1 MPGTEHPFRRGGKGG
16 GENVAPQRHRV
27 AGFAAVVEGGKRCNM
42 RHRVYSKDAAERTV
56 PQRQE
61 NTGKAA
67 VVGRWAERE
76 LVKDEKRRDEK
87 RKRGR
92 KKEGRKR
99 EKSEEKER
107 KRERKK
113 KRRARRKRGNTRKET
128 ARTTGKIT
136 GASGI
141 VLPLGDVGSRKG
153 RGPTKWGGSPRGN
166 TISGA

>member
-1 MPGTEHPFRRGGKGG
+1 
-16 GENVAPQRHRV
+16 
-27 AGFAAVVEGGKRCNM
+27 M

-61 NTGKAA
+61 NMGKAA
-67 VVGRWAERE
+67 VVGRGAERE
-76 LVKDEKRRDEK
+76 LVKDEKRREET
-87 RKRGR
+87 RKESEVER
-92 KKEGRKR
+92 KKKERRKEGRK
-99 EKSEEKER
+99 EKVRKEEREEKG
-107 KRERKK
+107 
-113 KRRARRKRGNTRKET
+113 ARRQRGNTRKET
-128 ARTTGKIT
+128 ARTTGKRT